1 MLCSYGTDSNPMLLE
16 NVNCDNNNYLTILQC
31 SFDAQIHIGIVNKNT
46 YDATVYCC
54 MLYFYTSL

>member
-1 MLCSYGTDSNPMLLE
+1 MLCSYGSDSNPMLLK
-16 NVNCDNNNYLTILQC
+16 NVNCANNNYLTILQC
-31 SFDAQIHIGIVNKNT
+31 LFDAQIQKGIVNLNA